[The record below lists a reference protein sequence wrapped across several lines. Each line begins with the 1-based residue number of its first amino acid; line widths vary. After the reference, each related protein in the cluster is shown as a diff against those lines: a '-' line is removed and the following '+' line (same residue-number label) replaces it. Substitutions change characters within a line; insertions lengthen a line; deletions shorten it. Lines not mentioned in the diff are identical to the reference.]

1 MIMNLIEES
10 VRTRILISD
19 VLKPNISTE
28 WSRIM
33 KKNLLSLALV
43 AAAFFAT
50 EANAANY
57 GMAGCGLGSMAF
69 GNDNGKI
76 QIVAHTTNGT
86 FGSQTFGITSGTS
99 NCVDSGASASAMYI
113 AVNQES
119 LKKDIARGEGET
131 LNGLSQVLN
140 CNDSAKLSNTLQQNY
155 SSIFPTNS
163 VKSEEINANIQALIQ
178 SNKELNGACTAG
190 L

>member
-1 MIMNLIEES
+1 
-10 VRTRILISD
+10 
-19 VLKPNISTE
+19 
-28 WSRIM
+28 M
-33 KKNLLSLALV
+33 KKNLLSLVLV
-43 AAAFFAT
+43 AAAFIASS
-50 EANAANY
+50 ANAANT

-69 GNDNGKI
+69 GNDNGKV
-76 QIVAHTTNGT
+76 QILASTTNGL

-99 NCVDSGASASAMYI
+99 NCVEGGASASAMYI

-131 LNGLSQVLN
+131 LNGLSQVYK
-140 CNDSAKLSNTLQQNY
+140 CNDAAKFSNTLQQNY
-155 SSIFPTNS
+155 SSIFTSNN
-163 VKSEEINANIQALIQ
+163 VKSAEVSANIQSIIH

>member
-1 MIMNLIEES
+1 
-10 VRTRILISD
+10 
-19 VLKPNISTE
+19 
-28 WSRIM
+28 M
-33 KKNLLSLALV
+33 KKNLLSLVLV
-43 AAAFFAT
+43 AAAFIASP
-50 EANAANY
+50 ANAANY
-57 GMAGCGLGSMAF
+57 GMAGCGLGSMAL

-76 QIVAHTTNGT
+76 QILAATMNATGV
-86 FGSQTFGITSGTS
+86 QTFGLTSGTS

-131 LNGLSQVLN
+131 LNGLSQVLK
-140 CNDSAKLSNTLQQNY
+140 CNDTAKLSNTLQQNY
-155 SSIFPTNS
+155 SSIFTSNT
-163 VKSEEINANIQALIQ
+163 VKSAEVNANIHALIH

>member
-1 MIMNLIEES
+1 
-10 VRTRILISD
+10 
-19 VLKPNISTE
+19 
-28 WSRIM
+28 M
-33 KKNLLSLALV
+33 KKNLLSLVLVGAAL
-43 AAAFFAT
+43 FASST
-50 EANAANY
+50 YAANT

-76 QIVAHTTNGT
+76 QILAATTNGT

-99 NCVDSGASASAMYI
+99 NCVEGGATASAMYI

-131 LNGLSQVLN
+131 LNGLSQVLK
-140 CNDSAKLSNTLQQNY
+140 CSDSTKFGNALQKNY
-155 SSIFPTNS
+155 TSIFTSKNVNSAEVSTN
-163 VKSEEINANIQALIQ
+163 IHNLIR
-178 SNKELNGACTAG
+178 SNRDLNGVCTAG

>member
-1 MIMNLIEES
+1 
-10 VRTRILISD
+10 
-19 VLKPNISTE
+19 
-28 WSRIM
+28 M
-33 KKNLLSLALV
+33 KKNLLSLVLV
-43 AAAFFAT
+43 AAAFIASS
-50 EANAANY
+50 AQAANT

-69 GNDNGKI
+69 GNDNGKV
-76 QIVAHTTNGT
+76 QILAATTNGT

-99 NCVDSGASASAMYI
+99 NCLDGGASASAMYI

-140 CNDSAKLSNTLQQNY
+140 CKDTAKLNNTLQTHY
-155 SSIFPTNS
+155 SSIFTSNN
-163 VKSEEINANIQALIQ
+163 VKSEEVNANIHALIQ
-178 SNKELNGACTAG
+178 SNKDLNSACTAG

>member
-1 MIMNLIEES
+1 
-10 VRTRILISD
+10 
-19 VLKPNISTE
+19 
-28 WSRIM
+28 M
-33 KKNLLSLALV
+33 KKNLLSLVLV
-43 AAAFFAT
+43 AAAFIASS
-50 EANAANY
+50 ANAANY

-69 GNDNGKI
+69 GNDNGKV
-76 QIVAHTTNGT
+76 QILAGTTNGT

-99 NCVDSGASASAMYI
+99 NCVDGGASASAMYI

-131 LNGLSQVLN
+131 LNGLSQVLK
-140 CNDSAKLSNTLQQNY
+140 CNDTAKLSNTLQQNY
-155 SSIFPTNS
+155 SSIFTSNT
-163 VKSEEINANIQALIQ
+163 VKSAEVNANIHALIH